1 QTPAAADGSLDKSA
15 CFDDGESGKCSLIN
29 AAGCLKIVD
38 KFRSDIVV
46 IRFPDKEDVYK
57 WYSSAAYQSLI
68 PLREQAAEMILL
80 SYEA

>member
-38 KFRSDIVV
+38 KFRAANSQGGIVEPAHTPLGSRSSD
-46 IRFPDKEDVYK
+46 EDVV
-57 WYSSAAYQSLI
+57 
-68 PLREQAAEMILL
+68 RC
-80 SYEA
+80 

>member
-38 KFRSDIVV
+38 KFRKQKTNSSFTMQWFALPAFVA
-46 IRFPDKEDVYK
+46 VYNC
-57 WYSSAAYQSLI
+57 
-68 PLREQAAEMILL
+68 
-80 SYEA
+80 